1 MHIRSDFRSE
11 IPFGKVEKKVIK
23 QQDEGKQKQI
33 EAGDDGEET
42 CRGEAVGGL

>member
-1 MHIRSDFRSE
+1 MRSSGTPDEFEAMRKK
-11 IPFGKVEKKVIK
+11 IPFGKKVIK

-42 CRGEAVGGL
+42 CRAKL